1 MSTKRKS
8 LRDFDDDAM
17 AAPIAAPAPA
27 APAAAVEKA
36 PQPPK
41 KAPQSPQAARPA
53 PKPAA
58 VTNNTEVRTATTTR
72 AGIYFHPATFN
83 DAKSAYLA
91 DLDNT
96 GPDAADSIARWI
108 AGALDVFA
116 AGTTQERAQIA
127 ESLPAEARGEGS
139 GFTRS
144 FELPDATIAARDVAI
159 TEDRR
164 NGRTSSRSSFATE
177 AIRHAIEQARA
188 RNGGVLPPAPDRLPN
203 KPVR

>member
-1 MSTKRKS
+1 MSTQRKS

-17 AAPIAAPAPA
+17 AAPIATPTSPPPAPTKAPQEPRKAPRSPRATQPAPKA
-27 APAAAVEKA
+27 APAA
-36 PQPPK
+36 
-41 KAPQSPQAARPA
+41 
-53 PKPAA
+53 
-58 VTNNTEVRTATTTR
+58 TEARTATTTR
-72 AGIYFHPATFN
+72 TGIYFHPATFN

-108 AGALDVFA
+108 AGALDIYA
-116 AGTTQERAQIA
+116 AGNTQERAQIA
-127 ESLPAEARGEGS
+127 ESLPEETREGS

-144 FELPDATIAARDVAI
+144 FELPDDTISARDAAI

>member
-41 KAPQSPQAARPA
+41 KAPQSPQAARPT

-58 VTNNTEVRTATTTR
+58 AAAEARTATTTR
-72 AGIYFHPATFN
+72 TGIYFHPATFN

-144 FELPDATIAARDVAI
+144 FELPDDTIAARDLAI

>member
-17 AAPIAAPAPA
+17 VAPIAAPAPA

-41 KAPQSPQAARPA
+41 KAPKSPQAARPA

-58 VTNNTEVRTATTTR
+58 ATTTEVRTATTTR

-108 AGALDVFA
+108 AGALDVYA
-116 AGTTQERAQIA
+116 AGTPQERAQIA

-144 FELPDATIAARDVAI
+144 FELPDDTIAARDLAI

>member
-17 AAPIAAPAPA
+17 AAPIATPTPPAPDP
-27 APAAAVEKA
+27 APVVEKA
-36 PQPPK
+36 PQTPR
-41 KAPQSPQAARPA
+41 KAPRGARTPPASAAR
-53 PKPAA
+53 
-58 VTNNTEVRTATTTR
+58 TASTTR
-72 AGIYFHPATFN
+72 TGIYFHPATFN

-91 DLDNT
+91 DLDT
-96 GPDAADSIARWI
+96 VGPDAADSIARWI
-108 AGALDVFA
+108 AGALDQFA
-116 AGTTQERAQIA
+116 AGTTADRAQIA
-127 ESLPAEARGEGS
+127 EGLPEEVRAEGS

-144 FELPDATIAARDVAI
+144 FELPDATIAARDAAI
-159 TEDRR
+159 ATDRR
-164 NGRTSSRSSFATE
+164 GGRTSSRSSFATE